1 MIQEAAEKA
10 LDLGRQFIEQGEVA
24 SYIPE
29 LAKGDKSKLGVCI
42 LTMDGERYAA
52 GDFEDR
58 FTIQSI
64 SKVITLAVALQTKG
78 FDTVFDKVQMEPS
91 GDAFN
96 SIVKLDLSSDH
107 PYNPLINS
115 GAIAVSSFLQADY
128 DFSDLLEW
136 SRSLCL
142 DPGIT
147 LDKNVYRS
155 EAATGSR
162 NRSIAYLLK
171 SKGILQGDVDGC
183 LDLYFRMC
191 SLRVTAE
198 SLAGFGLVLAND
210 GIDPRS
216 GRQLLDTQVVRVVKT
231 LMLTC
236 GMYDGSGEFA
246 VRVGM
251 PSKSGVGG
259 GIMSCVEGK
268 LGIGTFG
275 PALDTKGNSIGGR
288 RILEDL
294 SRELHLHIFDPK
306 TLV

>member
-52 GDFEDR
+52 GDYEDR

-115 GAIAVSSFLQADY
+115 GAIAVASFLQADY

-136 SRSLCL
+136 SKSLCL

-275 PALDTKGNSIGGR
+275 PALDIKGNSIGGR
-288 RILEDL
+288 HILQDF

>member
-115 GAIAVSSFLQADY
+115 GAIAVASFLQADY

-306 TLV
+306 TAV

>member
-136 SRSLCL
+136 SKSLCL

-306 TLV
+306 TAV

>member
-115 GAIAVSSFLQADY
+115 GAIAVASFLQADY

-288 RILEDL
+288 RILEEL

>member
-115 GAIAVSSFLQADY
+115 GAIAVASFLQADY

-288 RILEDL
+288 RILEEL

-306 TLV
+306 TAV